1 MVLLTI
7 VQTTSQQSNSK
18 NEGIIDLI
26 GLSSGRKKK
35 ILPIY
40 YWTIH
45 RININLMIHQVI

>member
-26 GLSSGRKKK
+26 GLSSRRKKK
-35 ILPIY
+35 FFQFIIGLFIGL
-40 YWTIH
+40 TLIS
-45 RININLMIHQVI
+45 